1 MNSRK
6 IGLQNL
12 IVLPSPPQPRMIAL
26 ANPEITRR
34 IEEGNKKGTRK
45 MSLGDPFDD
54 GAGEFIHTGI
64 GIIIYNKK
72 EKNG

>member
-1 MNSRK
+1 MNGRK

-12 IVLPSPPQPRMIAL
+12 SVHSSPPQPRTIAL
-26 ANPEITRR
+26 AYPEITRR

-45 MSLGDPFDD
+45 ISLGDPFDD
-54 GAGEFIHTGI
+54 GEGEFIHSGI
-64 GIIIYNKK
+64 GIIIYNRK